1 MLELFIKECPDE
13 LDFIMDVDKYFNSK
27 HLRDDEYTHRVLR
40 EVEHAEMIDESTFK
54 DRTGVG
60 LKIDYLST
68 STKCLLLLKYYPDII
83 INCDEIGYN
92 ALQFVESGKIY
103 FSTTDRELP
112 SGLKVFYKGDE
123 YDSDDL
129 NYMLSLEV

>member
-1 MLELFIKECPDE
+1 MLELFIRECPNE
-13 LDFIMDVDKYFNSK
+13 LDFIIDVEKYFNFK
-27 HLRDDEYTHRVLR
+27 RLRDDEYTHRVLR
-40 EVEHAEMIDESTFK
+40 EVEHAEWVDESTFK
-54 DRTGVG
+54 DRLGINLHVSC
-60 LKIDYLST
+60 LSE
-68 STKCLLLLKYYPDII
+68 STKCLLLLKYCPDIV
-83 INCDEIGYN
+83 INCDGIGCD

-112 SGLKVFYKGDE
+112 SELTVLYKGVE